1 KKIVFIVGGPIEN
14 GSRMADRWRW
24 SRQQVFTMVA
34 MSSVNFSS
42 MICYS
47 ILAPFFPSEARRKGV
62 SQTIIGLIFGW
73 YALCVLLVSLLLG
86 KYIVQIGAKFMIISG
101 IFVSA
106 VCTML
111 FGLLD
116 RTSSGMPFILLCFLV
131 RSVNAVGFAA
141 AVTSSFAI
149 LAKVFPNNIATVMGC
164 VEVFT
169 GLGLILGPPLGGWL
183 YQSFGFE
190 IPFIA
195 LGCLLFAMV
204 PFNIYESESSFLRL
218 CSCVRILLI
227 CFALFTLSSGLG
239 FLDATLA
246 LFAVDKFS
254 MSSGSVG
261 LLMMGLS
268 LPYGAASPVFGFFSD
283 KFPHLRRWMMV
294 TGGMITAMGF
304 CLLGPVPVL
313 HVTSHL
319 WLTVLMLVLIG
330 FSLCLTGI
338 PSFAEMLVSA
348 HELGLPENL
357 STLGLVSG
365 LFSAVWSAGMFFG
378 PVVGG
383 YVAQQVNFQSA
394 SGVQGGITFIAALL
408 LGVFYIYEEFQKK
421 RYVLSTTVFLSF
433 SAFLREYSH
442 ENVFHTWICEF
453 STLLCNTSTA

>member
-1 KKIVFIVGGPIEN
+1 ETLEN

-394 SGVQGGITFIAALL
+394 SGVQGGITFIA
-408 LGVFYIYEEFQKK
+408 VSIIYAI
-421 RYVLSTTVFLSF
+421 YHL
-433 SAFLREYSH
+433 
-442 ENVFHTWICEF
+442 
-453 STLLCNTSTA
+453 

>member
-1 KKIVFIVGGPIEN
+1 SGVEN

-394 SGVQGGITFIAALL
+394 SGVQGGITFIA
-408 LGVFYIYEEFQKK
+408 VSIIYAI
-421 RYVLSTTVFLSF
+421 YHL
-433 SAFLREYSH
+433 
-442 ENVFHTWICEF
+442 
-453 STLLCNTSTA
+453 